1 MLLLLLLRFLFLVL
15 RSSVFFWDM
24 LRHWHVDVRTI
35 SLPAAPYGPAS
46 CQGPITMMNGKQGV
60 VEFRNPFD
68 KPTDFS
74 LQACQGFWIDCWIL
88 LNCSTWGIVLKYDLN
103 WFIWYCTGSY
113 WYMYWFYIVV
123 NCANDHL
130 LNVMMPCCNC
140 GSYSGGQPL
149 LHGANENSEETVT
162 RKRNRTRKGDVDLL
176 FVNVIKLICRYI
188 LQYVIIFVSFCISN
202 LHVCSYIS
210 WSLNGFNMHPVPAFI
225 WAPCHPYP
233 AIPGSTHKKRCRFPW
248 ISNQTGG
255 RNVMLRGV
263 GVPSLNLT

>member
-1 MLLLLLLRFLFLVL
+1 MLLLLLRFLFLVL

-123 NCANDHL
+123 NCANDHFYWMWWCHAATVAPIQVD
-130 LNVMMPCCNC
+130 NPCFMV
-140 GSYSGGQPL
+140 PM
-149 LHGANENSEETVT
+149 
-162 RKRNRTRKGDVDLL
+162 RTQRRQWREKEIERERGM
-176 FVNVIKLICRYI
+176 LICC
-188 LQYVIIFVSFCISN
+188 L
-202 LHVCSYIS
+202 
-210 WSLNGFNMHPVPAFI
+210 WM
-225 WAPCHPYP
+225 
-233 AIPGSTHKKRCRFPW
+233 
-248 ISNQTGG
+248 
-255 RNVMLRGV
+255 
-263 GVPSLNLT
+263 